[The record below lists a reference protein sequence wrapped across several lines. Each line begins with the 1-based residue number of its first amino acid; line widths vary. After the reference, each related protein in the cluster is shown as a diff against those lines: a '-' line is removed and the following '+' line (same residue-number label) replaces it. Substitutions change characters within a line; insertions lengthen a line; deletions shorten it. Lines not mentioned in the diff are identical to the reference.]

1 MATNAAGNER
11 WGTRQRN
18 LLSQQFQLFKNDP
31 AQGYSYLAANLTN
44 DYLQNLW
51 ATVPEF
57 NCTSNRTF
65 NSNYCSWAARYRE
78 KIERGGVQRAAFTRG
93 TDDGK

>member
-18 LLSQQFQLFKNDP
+18 LLSQQFQLFENDP
-31 AQGYSYLAANLTN
+31 AQGYSYLAADLTN

-57 NCTSNRTF
+57 NCTSNRIF
-65 NSNYCSWAARYRE
+65 NSNYRSWAAWYRE
-78 KIERGGVQRAAFTRG
+78 KIERGGVRRAAFTRG
-93 TDDGK
+93 TNGK